1 MVRPNQ
7 IIEREGTE
15 FTFLMFARSE
25 GVVERRVLLINF
37 PGQTISRFLSG
48 EDLGEA
54 VVNTELITE
63 GNVNRYAVTIDT
75 EKLQ

>member
-7 IIEREGTE
+7 IIERNGTE

-25 GVVERRVLLINF
+25 GVVERRVLLINY
-37 PGQTISRFLSG
+37 PGKTINRFLSG
-48 EDLGEA
+48 EDLGEV

-63 GNVNRYAVTIDT
+63 GRVNRYAVTVNT
-75 EKLQ
+75 EKL